1 MNRVPGHCVYDLD
14 IRYVP
19 GQDAEEITRQIRG
32 VSTPAEVEVL
42 YDQNRPTSRTGTLT
56 CRLWVK
62 SLQTAPASNRS
73 K

>member
-42 YDQNRPTSRTGTLT
+42 YDLEPTYVPYRNPY
-56 CRLWVK
+56 
-62 SLQTAPASNRS
+62 LQTLGEVAADRPRLESV
-73 K
+73 